1 MSAINT
7 TVEFRNVLS
16 MIRSDLNIL
25 YELIYARQSMSDFV
39 LGNVTHKYIDRTRP
53 ALIRF
58 KEVTDTMK
66 SEGVSVQVAFSEILS
81 SIYEFSWIIAQGN
94 IPSFSM
100 SLVDEQCQ
108 SLLNLSSDFYVSVR
122 KNINGKIFSNI
133 QSNRE
138 KSLAMFCVELS
149 FGVIC
154 AIVFKILI
162 TKINET
168 IFKMIQTTQPSIM
181 TMIAHLFDGVC
192 SSSTNCRRQSRLR
205 SLTIPVLLLFLSLS
219 VHPIVL
225 FSIQSSIDVRGPVPD
240 LPSLGILTWEQD
252 MMIYSIAEL
261 ECVLVQQGV
270 LRICESGCYHS
281 LATIDYSDYVIS
293 SNPLST
299 YLGLLKDMVHSMLLP
314 LQFVIIF
321 VWCCFGI
328 EEMFRAGISI
338 VQSYPTRFI
347 GSHPLFSELMS
358 TNTITL
364 DEIRSF
370 TEEIERDPNPPEFLC
385 FVEFDEVG
393 RVVQWIGK
401 ADELLNFEVHT
412 IMDFVFQLCPVHPEV
427 ISFFESKM
435 DGVSLSISN
444 SEGHAICLTFGEHGR
459 ILTIKDDAHNVD
471 NHRKRGLMERLSKN
485 ISEFESL
492 PEGCFDQVI
501 VVGLCVGED
510 FGLNLKLPSG
520 CVKVDSRDDILIC
533 VFEQNPEGG
542 RKALDFVQS
551 LRSQSGSVRCVVH
564 AGGPLIFFDSRGPVS
579 KPRCFGR
586 VYDEVKQMMRIIWV
600 GKMLVTRSFLIE
612 TGRDISNVYFSD
624 VYATERPISVTF
636 L

>member
-1 MSAINT
+1 
-7 TVEFRNVLS
+7 
-16 MIRSDLNIL
+16 
-25 YELIYARQSMSDFV
+25 
-39 LGNVTHKYIDRTRP
+39 
-53 ALIRF
+53 
-58 KEVTDTMK
+58 
-66 SEGVSVQVAFSEILS
+66 
-81 SIYEFSWIIAQGN
+81 
-94 IPSFSM
+94 M

-108 SLLNLSSDFYVSVR
+108 SLLNLSDDFYVSVR
-122 KNINGKIFSNI
+122 NNINEKIFSNI
-133 QSNRE
+133 RSSRNL
-138 KSLAMFCVELS
+138 SLAMFCVELS

-168 IFKMIQTTQPSIM
+168 IFEMIQTTQPSIM

-192 SSSTNCRRQSRLR
+192 SSLTNCRRQSKLR
-205 SLTIPVLLLFLSLS
+205 SLTIPVLVLFLSLS
-219 VHPIVL
+219 VRPIVS
-225 FSIQSSIDVRGPVPD
+225 FSILSGLDVRGPVSN
-240 LPSLGILTWEQD
+240 LPSLGILKWEQD

-281 LATIDYSDYVIS
+281 LAMINYSDYMIS
-293 SNPLST
+293 FNPLSK
-299 YLGLLKDMVHSMLLP
+299 YLGLFKDVVHSILLP
-314 LQFVIIF
+314 LHFVIIF

-338 VQSYPTRFI
+338 LQSYPTRFI

-358 TNTITL
+358 TNTVTP

-385 FVEFDEVG
+385 FVEFNDVG
-393 RVVQWIGK
+393 RIVQRIGK
-401 ADELLNFEVHT
+401 VDELLNFEVHT
-412 IMDFVFQLCPVHPEV
+412 IMDFVFQLRPVHPEV
-427 ISFFESKM
+427 VSFFESKI

-444 SEGHAICLTFGEHGR
+444 SEGHAIRLTFGESGR
-459 ILTIKDDAHNVD
+459 ILTIKDDDHNAD
-471 NHRKRGLMERLSKN
+471 NHRKRELMGRLSRN

-492 PEGCFDQVI
+492 PEGGFDQVI
-501 VVGLCVGED
+501 IVGLCVGED
-510 FGLNLKLPSG
+510 FGQNLKLPSG
-520 CVKVDSRDDILIC
+520 CMKVDSRNNTLIYI
-533 VFEQNPEGG
+533 FEPNPEGG

-551 LRSQSGSVRCVVH
+551 ARSQSGSVRGVVH
-564 AGGPLIFFDSRGPVS
+564 AGGPLTFFDSKGPVS

-586 VYDEVKQMMRIIWV
+586 VYDEVKQTMRIGWAGRV
-600 GKMLVTRSFLIE
+600 LVTKAFLIE